1 MGEWKRNLLKKSYGY
16 KANCSLLLFWFIHT
30 IYGLFGLY
38 NLCQKLLPMFL
49 CSNANFQ
56 NESLMKLQFG
66 HFKRVLRKEKH
77 KNNWVEFGSFSRQWL
92 EWTIC
97 NYYNI

>member
-1 MGEWKRNLLKKSYGY
+1 MGEWKRNLLKKVMVIKPTAVFYYFG
-16 KANCSLLLFWFIHT
+16 LFILFMVC
-30 IYGLFGLY
+30 FGLY

-66 HFKRVLRKEKH
+66 PL
-77 KNNWVEFGSFSRQWL
+77 
-92 EWTIC
+92 
-97 NYYNI
+97 